1 MARRLYVDEREQS
14 VDLLAVDGKGMALVL
29 PEEWAKEREVV
40 VIHAHAGREPQ
51 ALRDSVDVHNVLLV
65 EIQQA
70 EGHVKQDAEQ
80 DEAHVP
86 KHPNGHALCLEDKE
100 G

>member
-1 MARRLYVDEREQS
+1 
-14 VDLLAVDGKGMALVL
+14 MALVL
-29 PEEWAKEREVV
+29 PEEWVEERRVV
-40 VIHAHAGREPQ
+40 VHAHADGEEH
-51 ALRDSVDVHNVLLV
+51 ALHDGIDVHDVLLV
-65 EIQQA
+65 EVQQA
-70 EGHVKQDAEQ
+70 EGHVEQDVEQ

>member
-14 VDLLAVDGKGMALVL
+14 VDLLVVDGKGMALVL

-40 VIHAHAGREPQ
+40 VIHVHAGREPH

-65 EIQQA
+65 EVQQA
-70 EGHVKQDAEQ
+70 EGHVQQDVEQ

-86 KHPNGHALCLEDKE
+86 KHPNRHALRLEDKE

>member
-29 PEEWAKEREVV
+29 PEEWVKEQEVV
-40 VIHAHAGREPQ
+40 D
-51 ALRDSVDVHNVLLV
+51 ALHDSVDMHSVLLV
-65 EIQQA
+65 EVQQV
-70 EGHVKQDAEQ
+70 EGHVEQDAEQ

-86 KHPNGHALCLEDKE
+86 KHPNGHALRLEDNK

>member
-14 VDLLAVDGKGMALVL
+14 VDLLAVDGQGMALVL

-40 VIHAHAGREPQ
+40 IIHAHASREPH
-51 ALRDSVDVHNVLLV
+51 ALRDSVDVHNVLLMEV
-65 EIQQA
+65 QLA
-70 EGHVKQDAEQ
+70 EGHFKQDAEQ

>member
-65 EIQQA
+65 EVQ
-70 EGHVKQDAEQ
+70 QDAEQ
-80 DEAHVP
+80 EEAHVP
-86 KHPNGHALCLEDKE
+86 
-100 G
+100 